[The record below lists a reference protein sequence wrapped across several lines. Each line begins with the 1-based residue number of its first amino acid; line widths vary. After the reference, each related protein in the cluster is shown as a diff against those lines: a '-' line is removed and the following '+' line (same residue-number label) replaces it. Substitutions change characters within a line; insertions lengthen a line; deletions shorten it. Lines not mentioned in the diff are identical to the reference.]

1 MSSSAE
7 YFLTLPQEVEPQT
20 LLDLPPEIMR
30 MVADHLKDSELNSLV
45 RTCNAN
51 YTKCNWELYKRDSK
65 SVNPQALLWGVFN
78 NQIRTMELA
87 IGQYGADINQVFIWP
102 PTSRLL
108 KERIKE
114 YAIANGVNV
123 STTNAVRMS
132 FRGSDD
138 SGLPKWHYLDG
149 PTGFGTLRSPWT
161 ALHFAAVF
169 NQMEATKFLLQNG
182 ADATAVCPRDGYF
195 VLKDV
200 NDPLPRTPLFTALK
214 TKSEGV
220 AEVLLRH
227 GVSPLWAPPGTGG
240 HAKETALYLAA
251 HLGMW
256 KLLGLIV
263 NAGVDVNAGCH
274 VDDVPR
280 WSTDP
285 AGKSILRK
293 LCHSKRKPSEKV
305 ISELVKLGAKATVRE
320 IPGRTNMVHLLLQ
333 LITGSGQGKKTNP
346 DWPLASILLRTGA
359 CDGTL
364 NEVEVLAAIQITLF
378 PRKCPYTP
386 HLTRHTASNLLWYNR
401 KSREYS
407 IEACLVGRCCKCKLG
422 KGRYPENEP
431 ITGRTL
437 QTELLQELVN
447 FQVRHYGRE
456 GLDAPLPFLTE
467 TLLTLLARH
476 RHANT
481 TTLDIWLELMP
492 DDHKTNV
499 VNVRRQT
506 ALHIVLNIDTFEE
519 KSWYVGGKPTRNFDR
534 AFDQQHDALFYLLE
548 RCKSDE
554 LLAQDVE
561 KCTPLQ
567 LLLGGLYW
575 DQDSEYYAGSV
586 DLDTIPLEPFSEEVW
601 ARKCLAFVEKMLMV
615 IPELS
620 DPVYQRVVEE
630 LHWRRWELGCESG
643 VIYLGRTGGRG
654 REPHYFPSFKPQDG
668 EIKRPTPQ
676 NPPMLPMPFETAPEA
691 EPTSAES
698 TQPAELPIRPAK
710 HSLPDGSAAPEKRQ
724 RTTESQ
730 EMAENTANETAVA
743 GQPDVPPSTQVSG
756 FDIDFEVLMANVQ
769 EEYDNAWS
777 T

>member
-7 YFLTLPQEVEPQT
+7 YFLTLPPEAEPRT
-20 LLDLPPEIMR
+20 ILDLPPEIMR
-30 MVADHLKDSELNSLV
+30 MIADSLKDSELNSLV
-45 RTCNAN
+45 RTCNTN

-65 SVNPQALLWGVFN
+65 SVNPQALLWG
-78 NQIRTMELA
+78 
-87 IGQYGADINQVFIWP
+87 
-102 PTSRLL
+102 
-108 KERIKE
+108 
-114 YAIANGVNV
+114 
-123 STTNAVRMS
+123 
-132 FRGSDD
+132 
-138 SGLPKWHYLDG
+138 
-149 PTGFGTLRSPWT
+149 FGMVRSPWT

-195 VLKDV
+195 VLADV

-220 AEVLLRH
+220 AEVMLRH

-274 VDDVPR
+274 VDDIPR

-293 LCHSKRKPSEKV
+293 LCYSKRKPSEKV

-333 LITGSGQGKKTNP
+333 LITGTGQGKKTNP

-386 HLTRHTASNLLWYNR
+386 HLTRHTLSNLIWYNR
-401 KSREYS
+401 KSRAYS
-407 IEACLVGRCCKCKLG
+407 IEACLVGRCCRCKLG

-431 ITGRTL
+431 TTGRKL

-481 TTLDIWLELMP
+481 TALDIWLELMP
-492 DDHKTNV
+492 DDHKTKV

-519 KSWYVGGKPTRNFDR
+519 KLWYVGGKPTRNIDR

-548 RCKSDE
+548 RCTSDE

-575 DQDSEYYAGSV
+575 DQDSEYYAGLV
-586 DLDTIPLEPFSEEVW
+586 DLNTIPLEPFSEEVW
-601 ARKCLAFVEKMLMV
+601 AKKCLAFVERTLMV

-620 DPVYQRVVEE
+620 DSVYQRVVEE

-643 VIYLGRTGGRG
+643 IIYLGRIGGRG

-668 EIKRPTPQ
+668 EMKRPIPQ
-676 NPPMLPMPFETAPEA
+676 NPPLLPVPFEAAPAA

-710 HSLPDGSAAPEKRQ
+710 HALPDGPAAPEKRQ

-730 EMAENTANETAVA
+730 ETEEETANDHAVA
-743 GQPDVPPSTQVSG
+743 GQPNVPPSTPVSG
-756 FDIDFEVLMANVQ
+756 FDIDFEALMANVQ